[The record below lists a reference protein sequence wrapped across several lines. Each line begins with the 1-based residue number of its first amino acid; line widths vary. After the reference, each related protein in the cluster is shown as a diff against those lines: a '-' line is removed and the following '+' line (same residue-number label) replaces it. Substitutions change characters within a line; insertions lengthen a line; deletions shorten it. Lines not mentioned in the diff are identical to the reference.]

1 MLFTMTFQQLVER
14 NRSYRR
20 FREERAVPEATLR
33 ELVELARHVPSGMNR
48 QPLKYVLCC
57 GAAINAKVFETVSWA
72 GSLKDWD
79 GPEPGERPAAYIV
92 VLTDTA
98 IKPNTARIDIG
109 IASQT
114 ILLGAVEKGLG
125 GCMLG
130 SARSAPLARVLDL
143 DDQFEVSLVIALG
156 EPAETVVLEDA
167 APGGPVTYYRE
178 PDGTHHVPKRT
189 ATEIIV
195 GVHTE

>member
-1 MLFTMTFQQLVER
+1 MTFTQLVDR

-20 FREERAVPEATLR
+20 FREDRIIPEATLR
-33 ELVELARHVPSGMNR
+33 ELVDLARHCPSGMNS

-57 GAAINAKVFETVSWA
+57 GAEINAKVFATVSWA
-72 GSLKDWD
+72 GSLPDWD
-79 GPEPGERPAAYIV
+79 GPEPGERPAGYIV
-92 VLTDTA
+92 VLTDKE
-98 IKPNTARIDIG
+98 IKPSTALLDVG

-130 SARSAPLARVLDL
+130 SMKTIPLARTLDL
-143 DDQFEVSLVIALG
+143 DDRYEISLVIALG
-156 EPAETVVLEDA
+156 EPVETVVLEDA
-167 APGGPVTYYRE
+167 APGASVKYYRE

-189 ATEIIV
+189 AEQIIV
-195 GVHTE
+195 GVHAG